1 MKISLAGRGATVSLR
16 GMIKRFG
23 QWMAS
28 MFAVMAIAGAQ
39 ETGKG
44 EEVRK
49 WIQGLQFQTGEI
61 PVGNGIAKLSVPAT
75 FKYLNPKDSAK
86 YLQLLGNP
94 PSEVLGIL
102 FPAEGDLVSS
112 NNWFTVLEYAPE
124 GHVKDDDAAKIDYDE
139 LLADMKK
146 SSKEDNE
153 QRAKEG
159 YPQVNIVGWAA
170 SPHYDASTHKL
181 YWAKDLRFEG
191 ESSDTLN
198 YNIRMLGREGV
209 LVANVVGGMEDL
221 PAIEQA
227 TPEILTMVDF
237 TPGNRY
243 QDYNAKTDH
252 TAEYGI
258 AGLIAG
264 AAGLKIAAK
273 AGIFALLLKKAA
285 VLWKA
290 ILVGFA
296 AVVGGIKKFFG
307 RKNAEG
313 A

>member
-1 MKISLAGRGATVSLR
+1 
-16 GMIKRFG
+16 MIKRLI
-23 QWMAS
+23 QWMAL
-28 MFAVMAIAGAQ
+28 MCAVIVTVNAQ
-39 ETGKG
+39 ETDGKG
-44 EEVRK
+44 EAVRK
-49 WIQGLQFQTGEI
+49 WIEGLQFQTGEI
-61 PVGNGIAKLSVPAT
+61 PVGNGIAKLNVPAT
-75 FKYLNPKDSAK
+75 FKYLNSKDSAK

-102 FPAEGDLVSS
+102 FPAESDLISS
-112 NNWFTVLEYAPE
+112 STWFTVLEYARE
-124 GHVKDDDAAKIDYDE
+124 GHVKDDDAAKIDYDK
-139 LLADMKK
+139 LLADMKEA
-146 SSKEDNE
+146 SKEENE
-153 QRAKEG
+153 QRAKKG
-159 YPQVNIVGWAA
+159 YPKAELVGWAA
-170 SPHYDASTHKL
+170 SPRYDASTHKL

-221 PAIEQA
+221 SAIEQA

-237 TPGNRY
+237 SPGNRY

-273 AGIFALLLKKAA
+273 AGILALFLKKAA

>member
-1 MKISLAGRGATVSLR
+1 
-16 GMIKRFG
+16 MIRRLT
-23 QWMAS
+23 QWMAVICA
-28 MFAVMAIAGAQ
+28 AVIATAGAQ
-39 ETGKG
+39 ETDGKA
-44 EEVRK
+44 EDVRK

-61 PVGNGIAKLSVPAT
+61 PVGNGIAKLNVPAT
-75 FKYLNPKDSAK
+75 FKYLNAKDSAK
-86 YLQLLGNP
+86 YLRLLGNP

-102 FPAEGDLVSS
+102 FPAESDLVSS
-112 NNWFTVLEYAPE
+112 STWFTVLEYAPE
-124 GHVKDDDAAKIDYDE
+124 GHVKDDDAAKIDYAK
-139 LLADMKK
+139 LLADMKE
-146 SSKEDNE
+146 SSKETNE

-159 YPQVNIVGWAA
+159 YPKVDIVGWAA
-170 SPHYDASTHKL
+170 SPRYDASTHKL

-191 ESSDTLN
+191 GSSDTLN

-237 TPGNRY
+237 TSGNRY

-273 AGIFALLLKKAA
+273 AGILALILKKAA

-296 AVVGGIKKFFG
+296 AAVGAVKKFFG
-307 RKNAEG
+307 RKNSEG